1 MMSRILKEKR
11 RIALPLAIAAVANL
25 LALALV
31 VYPLSRRV
39 AGADARAAQ
48 AKQALATATSAN
60 RAAQATLEGR
70 ERTDKQLVTFYADV
84 LPPNLPAARRMTYL
98 RLAQLAQEANLE
110 YSNRSFAPE
119 LTKDSTLARM
129 DMNIALEGS
138 YRDIRRFIHTL
149 ETAPE
154 FVIIRSVALAQS
166 SESGEARSRP
176 STGARRL
183 TVTLTLA
190 TYYRADDEQR

>member
-1 MMSRILKEKR
+1 MMRRILKDKR

-48 AKQALATATSAN
+48 AKQALTTATAAN

-70 ERTDKQLVTFYADV
+70 ERTDKQLVSFYSEV

-119 LTKDSTLARM
+119 HEKDSTLARM
-129 DMNIALEGS
+129 DMNIALEGG
-138 YRDIRRFIHTL
+138 YRDIRQFIHTL

-154 FVIIRSVALAQS
+154 FVIIRAVALTQATEDAAQQKS
-166 SESGEARSRP
+166 S
-176 STGARRL
+176 STGPRRL
-183 TVTLTLA
+183 TVNLTLA